1 MITSTKQ
8 VAGRTDNIKVRPNNI
23 KAPGD
28 QVRVD
33 VLPGKACANLH
44 SPSVFV
50 DYYALK
56 SGHRDVHTRGG
67 RESVIKGVTAVFDRK
82 WRAC

>member
-8 VAGRTDNIKVRPNNI
+8 VTGGTDNIKVRANNI

-33 VLPGKACANLH
+33 ILPGKACANLH
-44 SPSVFV
+44 SPNVFV
-50 DYYALK
+50 DYDVLK

-67 RESVIKGVTAVFDRK
+67 
-82 WRAC
+82 